1 MRHGHAFEGAD
12 TPRATHLTENP
23 ASGNGHRL
31 ESHVFAPVS
40 VIAPT
45 RNEAANIAPLV
56 ARLERVLP
64 DGSEIVFVDDSDDDT
79 PAVIESMA
87 SRSRCPIRL
96 IHRPPGQRAG
106 GLGGAVVAGLRTA
119 RSAWDC
125 VMDADLQHPPELI
138 PRLLAQARLTQA
150 DLVIASRYCGEGKA
164 EGLDGIRTAISR
176 ASTTAARLAFPRRL
190 RRVSDPM
197 SGFFLLR
204 KDLIDLDAL
213 QPRGFKILLEILVR
227 NRHLK
232 VSEVGFE
239 FGKRHAGESKASLR
253 EGLRYLAHLGTLR
266 LGSDAL
272 RFAAFAAIGLSGL
285 VVNTLVLLAGT
296 ELVGFHY
303 LLSVVFATWASTLWN
318 FSLTDAWVF
327 GDRREA
333 NRWGERLAMFAFVNT
348 LALLVRGPMIYVLTS
363 LLGIYYVFS
372 NIVSLVA
379 LSLVRYGMSDAW
391 IWKATH
397 RPRARGPYCYDIHGI
412 VTVWSETWLPELER
426 FLTSE
431 PIDRPTIRVRIGGLR
446 SPGPLGHPGTVSAT
460 PNGQRFFYDDGLG
473 PLGFWIDVTIG
484 ETVEVIASPFLRRSP
499 HVLYT
504 NVVEPILRW
513 TFVRKGYALVH
524 GACIAFGDQAYLV
537 TARTDTGKTTTI
549 LRVLDRQRRATD
561 TGAFL
566 SDDLTLLSP
575 DGQALSYPKPMT
587 ISRHTV
593 AAVNTP
599 MLSRRQRL
607 GLWVQSRLHS
617 REGRRF
623 ALLLAQTRLPVA
635 TVNAM
640 VQWIVP
646 PPKYHIQQ
654 LVPRS
659 KWAREAKLA
668 GVFVIERGGEGEIP
682 LDDRA
687 ALETLLSNSDDA
699 YGFPPYPTIRHY
711 LHGLD
716 EQDLR
721 PVEQQIVAQALSGV
735 PARLLRSS
743 TMDWWQRI
751 PALVNLHD
759 LRPAV
764 EQPASPVVATGASVT

>member
-1 MRHGHAFEGAD
+1 MEHRPVFEHRG
-12 TPRATHLTENP
+12 TRSPIYPPEGSV
-23 ASGNGHRL
+23 SGNGHNA
-31 ESHVFAPVS
+31 EPAGPAPLS

-45 RNEAANIAPLV
+45 RNEADNIAPLV
-56 ARLERVLP
+56 ARLEHVLP
-64 DGSEIVFVDDSDDDT
+64 DGSEIIFVDDSDDET
-79 PAVIESMA
+79 PAMVESVA
-87 SRSRCPIRL
+87 LRSRYPIRL

-106 GLGGAVVAGLRTA
+106 GLGGAVVAGLRAA
-119 RSAWDC
+119 RSAWAC

-150 DLVIASRYCGEGKA
+150 DLVIASRYCDEGKA
-164 EGLDGIRTAISR
+164 EGLDGFRTAISR
-176 ASTTAARLAFPRRL
+176 TSTTAARLAFPRRL

-213 QPRGFKILLEILVR
+213 RPRGFKILLEILVR
-227 NRHLK
+227 NPRLK
-232 VSEVGFE
+232 VSEVGFA

-253 EGLRYLAHLGTLR
+253 EGFRYLAHLGTLR
-266 LGSDAL
+266 LGEDAL
-272 RFAAFAAIGLSGL
+272 RFSAFAAIGLSGL

-318 FSLTDAWVF
+318 FSLTDTWVF
-327 GDRREA
+327 GDRRQA
-333 NRWGERLAMFAFVNT
+333 NRWGERLVMFAFVNT

-363 LLGIYYVFS
+363 LVGVYYVLS
-372 NIVSLVA
+372 NIISLVA
-379 LSLVRYGMSDAW
+379 LSLLRYGMSDAW
-391 IWKATH
+391 IWKVT
-397 RPRARGPYCYDIHGI
+397 RQPRARGPYGYDIHGI
-412 VTVWSETWLPELER
+412 VTVWSEAWLPELER
-426 FLTSE
+426 FLTAE
-431 PIDRPTIRVRIGGLR
+431 PIERPTIRVRIGGLR
-446 SPGPLGHPGTVSAT
+446 SPGRLGRAGMVSAT
-460 PNGQRFFYDDGLG
+460 PDGRRFFYDDGLG
-473 PLGFWIDVTIG
+473 PLGFWIDVTMG

-513 TFVRKGYALVH
+513 TFVSKGYALVH
-524 GACIAFGDQAYLV
+524 GACIAFGDEAYLV

-566 SDDLTLLSP
+566 SDDLTLLGP
-575 DGQALSYPKPMT
+575 DGRVLCYPKPMT

-599 MLSRRQRL
+599 VLSRRQRL

-623 ALLLAQTRLPVA
+623 ALLLARTRLPVA
-635 TVNAM
+635 TINAV

-654 LVPRS
+654 LVPRA
-659 KWAREAKLA
+659 KCAREARLA
-668 GVFVIERGGEGEIP
+668 GMFVIERGSQDEVL
-682 LDDRA
+682 LDDRQ
-687 ALETLLSNSDDA
+687 ALDTLLSNSDDA
-699 YGFPPYPTIRHY
+699 YGFPPYPAIRHY
-711 LHGLD
+711 LYRLD
-716 EQDLR
+716 GHDLR
-721 PVEQQIVAQALSGV
+721 PIEEQIVAQALSGV

-751 PALVNLHD
+751 PTLVNLRD
-759 LRPAV
+759 ARPPV
-764 EQPASPVVATGASVT
+764 EQPAPPVVATGASAT